1 MTAAP
6 ACSQAAAE
14 AALNSIT
21 ALLNISNS
29 NFGRIK
35 IFTGSPPNSTEDADV
50 GSILSVGM
58 TLSSTAFAAAT
69 ATSSPYGATAIANT
83 VGNDTSAAG
92 TGTAGYFRAYSYN
105 GTTYVCVVQ
114 GNCGTS
120 AADMILNTTAIVAGA
135 TVECTSWVIN
145 LPSGGA
151 TG

>member
-6 ACSQAAAE
+6 ACSQVATE
-14 AALNSIT
+14 AGLNAIT
-21 ALLNISNS
+21 ALLNLSNS
-29 NFGRIK
+29 HVGVIK
-35 IFTGSPPNSTEDADV
+35 IFTGSPPNSTEDGDT
-50 GSILSVGM
+50 GTLLSAAM
-58 TLSSTAFAAAT
+58 TLSATAFAAAT
-69 ATSSPYGATAIANT
+69 ATSSPYGATATANAIAS
-83 VGNDTSAAG
+83 DTDAAG

-120 AADMILNTTAIVAGA
+120 AADMILNTVSIVAAA